1 MEKATEVP
9 NPSPFGSIFSFMPS
23 DGCLEVGGFL
33 VCKNGLEW
41 SGLTWGWVGVEL
53 GSVGWIDGAT
63 EIARKVMI

>member
-1 MEKATEVP
+1 MKKSTEVP

-33 VCKNGLEW
+33 ALKNGLEW
-41 SGLTWGWVGVEL
+41 SGSTL
-53 GSVGWIDGAT
+53 GCLDWLFGLIDGAT